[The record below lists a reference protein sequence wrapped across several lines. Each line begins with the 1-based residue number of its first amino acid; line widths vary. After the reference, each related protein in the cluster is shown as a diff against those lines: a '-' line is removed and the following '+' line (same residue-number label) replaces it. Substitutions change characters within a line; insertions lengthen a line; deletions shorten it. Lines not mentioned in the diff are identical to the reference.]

1 MPACRAGVVERGRVV
16 VAAELRG
23 KVDVSAP
30 PVQPLSWKVQ
40 RPASI
45 WMRCCLSL
53 AHAADFV
60 PFALAF
66 GVPSARV
73 GPVAEGQRPRGL
85 GFAVGS

>member
-1 MPACRAGVVERGRVV
+1 MRAGRVEDAVAMPACRAGVVERGRVV

-60 PFALAF
+60 PFALALAF
-66 GVPSARV
+66 LRLESAR
-73 GPVAEGQRPRGL
+73 
-85 GFAVGS
+85 